1 MAKIALITG
10 ASFGIG
16 RELARVHAAAGGNL
30 VVVARSE
37 EQLLALKKELEAAYG
52 VQVWV
57 WTKDLTL
64 PGAARELLLNLQEQ
78 QIYIDY
84 LINNAGMGAVGA
96 FQEIA
101 WAKQEQLLRLNIFVT
116 TELCHLFIPLFLARG
131 SGRIL
136 NVSSTAS
143 LLPGPMQAS
152 YFASKAYL
160 SSLSYALSEELKGSP
175 ITVTT
180 LLPGPTASEFG
191 ARSGMDKTALFT
203 KTFPAD
209 QVAQKGYAAMLKG
222 KRCQLTSLTPFQKI
236 MQLFMPLIPLSIIL
250 PIVKKRQSPKD

>member
-1 MAKIALITG
+1 MITG

-30 VVVARSE
+30 VVVARTE

-101 WAKQEQLLRLNIFVT
+101 WAKQEQLLRLNIFVA

-191 ARSGMDKTALFT
+191 TRSGMDKTALFA

-209 QVAQKGYAAMLKG
+209 QVAKKGYAAMLKG

-236 MQLFMPLIPLSIIL
+236 MQLLMPLIPLSIIL
-250 PIVKKRQSPKD
+250 PMVKKRQTPKD